1 MSQPKVGEWNPQDPD
16 SLSVTFFPGEL
27 ARLLLSRLTN
37 KRPSHEVARAGVY
50 VSTEQTLP
58 NLSPN
63 LTPNLAREAGTAE
76 HNARARAYALQHT
89 VKTDN
94 LIPATVSYQSQGRL
108 LLVGPEDRIRRAASL
123 LPAGVKP
130 TLLVTEAVHDA
141 EAADLEA
148 IFDATA
154 SLAAL
159 TLREPGLT
167 GYLGQFQL
175 TGLNGQGERV
185 NLAGLCFPQQ
195 GFPQQAAAVSEQ
207 PREPRFDLV
216 ADLGRAP
223 LFALERPPVGYLHLA
238 DDQGLAERLAELC
251 ALTGI
256 FDKPRYFRLDPEA
269 CAFTAR
275 GVPGCSRCLDVCP
288 TDALKPINGRIQ
300 IDPHLCQGFGSCA
313 SACPTGAIAYHQPDA
328 NTSGDYLLRLLKHY
342 REAGGEVPRLLL
354 AGENEREWV
363 EAELAALPAN
373 WLPVWVEESASLGIE
388 SWFAALAYGASAVRI
403 ALVDDAPAS
412 VRALVER
419 ELASAAVLLAGAGL
433 AANRI
438 ALFNPDAEQ
447 DKPISVEPAVAL
459 LDKPLKGDKRENLF
473 AAFDALWQANEGSR
487 EPLAVP
493 HGAPYGS
500 VELKESDCTLCMG
513 CVAVCPSRALYA
525 VGHTPGLNFIEQD
538 CIQCGMCEKA
548 CPEQAIVLTPRLQP
562 VPEAR
567 RAVQSLKAEEAACCI
582 RCGKPFAPASMI
594 RRIQQKLAGHS
605 HFQNEAAQ
613 RLLMCED
620 CRVKDVFA
628 ALAADPVSQLKV

>member
-37 KRPSHEVARAGVY
+37 KRPSHEVVRAGVY

-63 LTPNLAREAGTAE
+63 LASNLAHGAGAAE
-76 HNARARAYALQHT
+76 HNVRARAYALQHA

-108 LLVGPEDRIRRAASL
+108 LLVGPEDSIRRAASL

-130 TLLVTEAVHDA
+130 ILLVSEAVHDA
-141 EAADLEA
+141 EAADLET

-159 TLREPGLT
+159 TLREPSLT

-185 NLAGLCFPQQ
+185 NLAELCFPQQ
-195 GFPQQAAAVSEQ
+195 ATVGN
-207 PREPRFDLV
+207 EPRFDLV
-216 ADLGRAP
+216 ADLGRTP

-342 REAGGEVPRLLL
+342 REAGGDAPQLLI

-363 EAELAALPAN
+363 EAELTRLPAN

-403 ALVDDAPAS
+403 ALGDDTPAS
-412 VRALVER
+412 VRALLER

-433 AANRI
+433 AADCI
-438 ALFNPDAEQ
+438 VLFNPAVEL
-447 DKPISVEPAVAL
+447 DKPISGEPALAL
-459 LDKPLKGDKRENLF
+459 LNKPLKGDKRENLF
-473 AAFDALWQANEGSR
+473 AAFDALWQANEGRR

-500 VELKESDCTLCMG
+500 VELKDADCTLCMG
-513 CVAVCPSRALYA
+513 CVAVCPSRALHA
-525 VGHTPGLNFIEQD
+525 VGHAPGLNFIEQD

-582 RCGKPFAPASMI
+582 RCAKPFAPASMI

>member
-1 MSQPKVGEWNPQDPD
+1 MSIEQPITT
-16 SLSVTFFPGEL
+16 SVATLTADGVA
-27 ARLLLSRLTN
+27 ARN
-37 KRPSHEVARAGVY
+37 E
-50 VSTEQTLP
+50 
-58 NLSPN
+58 
-63 LTPNLAREAGTAE
+63 
-76 HNARARAYALQHT
+76 RARAHALQHT

-94 LIPATVSYQSQGRL
+94 LIPATVSYLSQGRL
-108 LLVGPEDRIRRAASL
+108 LLAGPEDRIRRAASL
-123 LPAGVKP
+123 LPQGVMP
-130 TLLVTEAVHDA
+130 TLLVTESVHDA

-148 IFDATA
+148 IFEVTAT
-154 SLAAL
+154 LDAL
-159 TLREPGLT
+159 TLREPSLT

-185 NLAGLCFPQQ
+185 NLAGLCFPQH

-207 PREPRFDLV
+207 PRFDLV

-238 DDQGLAERLAELC
+238 DDVGLVERLAELC

-288 TDALKPINGRIQ
+288 TDALKPVNGRIQ

-342 REAGGEVPRLLL
+342 REAGGDAPQLLI
-354 AGENEREWV
+354 AGENERKRV
-363 EAELAALPAN
+363 EAELTCLPAN

-403 ALVDDAPAS
+403 ALGDDVPAS

-433 AANRI
+433 TADRI

-447 DKPISVEPAVAL
+447 DKPISGEPAAAL

-473 AAFDALWQANEGSR
+473 AAFDALWQANEGRR

-500 VELKESDCTLCMG
+500 VELKEADCTLCMG
-513 CVAVCPSRALYA
+513 CVAVCPSRALHA
-525 VGHTPGLNFIEQD
+525 VGHAPGLNFIEQD

-582 RCGKPFAPASMI
+582 RCAKPFAPASLI

>member
-1 MSQPKVGEWNPQDPD
+1 MSIEQPITI
-16 SLSVTFFPGEL
+16 SVATLTADGVT
-27 ARLLLSRLTN
+27 ARN
-37 KRPSHEVARAGVY
+37 E
-50 VSTEQTLP
+50 
-58 NLSPN
+58 
-63 LTPNLAREAGTAE
+63 
-76 HNARARAYALQHT
+76 RARAHALQHT

-123 LPAGVKP
+123 LPQGVMP
-130 TLLVTEAVHDA
+130 TPLVTESVYDA

-148 IFDATA
+148 IFEATA
-154 SLAAL
+154 TLDAL
-159 TLREPGLT
+159 TLREPSLT
-167 GYLGQFQL
+167 GYLGQFLL
-175 TGLNGQGERV
+175 TGLNGQGERIS
-185 NLAGLCFPQQ
+185 LAALCFT
-195 GFPQQAAAVSEQ
+195 QQAAANG
-207 PREPRFDLV
+207 EPRFDLV
-216 ADLGRAP
+216 ADLGRVP

-256 FDKPRYFRLDPEA
+256 FDKPRYFRLDPES

-288 TDALKPINGRIQ
+288 TDALKPVNGRIL

-313 SACPTGAIAYHQPDA
+313 SACPTGAIAYHQPDG

-342 REAGGEVPRLLL
+342 REAGGEAPQLLI

-363 EAELAALPAN
+363 EAELTRLPAN

-403 ALVDDAPAS
+403 ALGDDAPES

-433 AANRI
+433 ATDRI
-438 ALFNPDAEQ
+438 ALFNPDIEL
-447 DKPISVEPAVAL
+447 DKPISGQPALAL

-473 AAFDALWQANEGSR
+473 AAFDALWQANEGSC

-500 VELKESDCTLCMG
+500 VELKETDCTLCMG
-513 CVAVCPSRALYA
+513 CVAVCPSRALHA

-548 CPEQAIVLTPRLQP
+548 CPEQAIVLMPRLQP

-567 RAVQSLKAEEAACCI
+567 CAVQSLKAEEAACCI
-582 RCGKPFAPASMI
+582 RCGKPFAPASLI

>member
-1 MSQPKVGEWNPQDPD
+1 M
-16 SLSVTFFPGEL
+16 
-27 ARLLLSRLTN
+27 
-37 KRPSHEVARAGVY
+37 
-50 VSTEQTLP
+50 STEQTLP
-58 NLSPN
+58 NLTPN
-63 LTPNLAREAGTAE
+63 LTPNLAPNLAREAGAAE

-159 TLREPGLT
+159 TLREPSLT

-185 NLAGLCFPQQ
+185 NLAALCFPQQ
-195 GFPQQAAAVSEQ
+195 ATVGS
-207 PREPRFDLV
+207 EPRFDLV
-216 ADLGRAP
+216 ADLGRVP

-238 DDQGLAERLAELC
+238 DDTDLAERLAEIC

-313 SACPTGAIAYHQPDA
+313 SACPTGAIVYHQPDA
-328 NTSGDYLLRLLKHY
+328 NTSGDYLFRLLKHY
-342 REAGGEVPRLLL
+342 REAGGEAPQLLI
-354 AGENEREWV
+354 AGENERERV
-363 EAELAALPAN
+363 EAELTRLPSN

-403 ALVDDAPAS
+403 ALGDDAPAS

-433 AANRI
+433 AADRI

-447 DKPISVEPAVAL
+447 DKQTSCEPAVAL
-459 LDKPLKGDKRENLF
+459 LEKPLKGEKRENLF

-513 CVAVCPSRALYA
+513 CVAVCPSRALHA
-525 VGHTPGLNFIEQD
+525 VGHAPGLNFIEQD

-562 VPEAR
+562 LPEVR

-582 RCGKPFAPASMI
+582 RCSKPFAPASMI

>member
-1 MSQPKVGEWNPQDPD
+1 M
-16 SLSVTFFPGEL
+16 
-27 ARLLLSRLTN
+27 
-37 KRPSHEVARAGVY
+37 
-50 VSTEQTLP
+50 STEQTLP
-58 NLSPN
+58 NL
-63 LTPNLAREAGTAE
+63 AREAAE

-130 TLLVTEAVHDA
+130 TLLVSEAVHDA

-159 TLREPGLT
+159 TLREPSLT
-167 GYLGQFQL
+167 GYLGQFKL
-175 TGLNGQGERV
+175 IGINGQGERV
-185 NLAGLCFPQQ
+185 NLAALCFPQQ
-195 GFPQQAAAVSEQ
+195 GFPHQAAAVSEQ
-207 PREPRFDLV
+207 SREPRFDLV

-313 SACPTGAIAYHQPDA
+313 SACPIGAIAYHQPDA

-342 REAGGEVPRLLL
+342 REAGGDAPQLLI

-363 EAELAALPAN
+363 EADLIRLPAN

-388 SWFAALAYGASAVRI
+388 SWFAALAYGASTVRI
-403 ALVDDAPAS
+403 ALGDDAPAS

-433 AANRI
+433 AADRI
-438 ALFNPDAEQ
+438 ALFGADAGEPVSGQ
-447 DKPISVEPAVAL
+447 PAVAL
-459 LDKPLKGDKRENLF
+459 LEKPLKGDKRENLF
-473 AAFDALWQANEGSR
+473 AAFDALWQANEGCR

-513 CVAVCPSRALYA
+513 CVAVCPSRALHA

-548 CPEQAIVLTPRLQP
+548 CPEQAIVLVPRLQP

-582 RCGKPFAPASMI
+582 RCSKPFAPASMI

>member
-1 MSQPKVGEWNPQDPD
+1 M
-16 SLSVTFFPGEL
+16 
-27 ARLLLSRLTN
+27 
-37 KRPSHEVARAGVY
+37 
-50 VSTEQTLP
+50 STEQTLP
-58 NLSPN
+58 NLA
-63 LTPNLAREAGTAE
+63 PNLASNLAHGAGAAE
-76 HNARARAYALQHT
+76 HNVRARAYALQHT

-141 EAADLEA
+141 EAADLET

-175 TGLNGQGERV
+175 TGLNGQGERIS
-185 NLAGLCFPQQ
+185 LAALCFPQQ
-195 GFPQQAAAVSEQ
+195 VHVGSEQ
-207 PREPRFDLV
+207 RFDLV

-223 LFALERPPVGYLHLA
+223 LFALERPPVGYLHLVGDA
-238 DDQGLAERLAELC
+238 DLAERLAELC

-342 REAGGEVPRLLL
+342 REGGGEAPQLLI

-363 EAELAALPAN
+363 EAELTRLPAN

-388 SWFAALAYGASAVRI
+388 SWFSALTYGASAVRI
-403 ALVDDAPAS
+403 ALGDNAPAS

-433 AANRI
+433 AADRI
-438 ALFNPDAEQ
+438 TLFNHDAGGPVSGQ
-447 DKPISVEPAVAL
+447 PADAL
-459 LDKPLKGDKRENLF
+459 LEKPLKGDKRENLF

-500 VELKESDCTLCMG
+500 VELKDADCTLCMG
-513 CVAVCPSRALYA
+513 CVAVCPSRALHA
-525 VGHTPGLNFIEQD
+525 VGHAPGLNFIEQD

-582 RCGKPFAPASMI
+582 RCSKPFAPASMI

>member
-1 MSQPKVGEWNPQDPD
+1 M
-16 SLSVTFFPGEL
+16 
-27 ARLLLSRLTN
+27 
-37 KRPSHEVARAGVY
+37 
-50 VSTEQTLP
+50 STEQTLP
-58 NLSPN
+58 NLTS
-63 LTPNLAREAGTAE
+63 NLAHGAGAAE
-76 HNARARAYALQHT
+76 HNARAYALQHT

-108 LLVGPEDRIRRAASL
+108 LLVGPEDRIRRAASQ
-123 LPAGVKP
+123 LPAGVMP
-130 TLLVTEAVHDA
+130 TLLVTESVHDA
-141 EAADLEA
+141 ESADLET

-159 TLREPGLT
+159 TLREPSLT

-185 NLAGLCFPQQ
+185 NLAALCFPQPATV
-195 GFPQQAAAVSEQ
+195 GSA
-207 PREPRFDLV
+207 PRFDLV
-216 ADLGRAP
+216 ADLGRTP

-238 DDQGLAERLAELC
+238 DDDGLTERLAELC

-328 NTSGDYLLRLLKHY
+328 HTSGDYLFRLLKHY
-342 REAGGEVPRLLL
+342 REAGGEAPQLLI
-354 AGENEREWV
+354 AGESEREWV
-363 EAELAALPAN
+363 ETELTSLPTN

-403 ALVDDAPAS
+403 ALGKDAPES

-419 ELASAAVLLAGAGL
+419 ELASAVVLLAGAGL
-433 AANRI
+433 TADRI
-438 ALFNPDAEQ
+438 ALFNGDAEQ
-447 DKPISVEPAVAL
+447 DKPISCEPAVAL
-459 LDKPLKGDKRENLF
+459 LEKPLKGDKRENLF
-473 AAFDALWQANEGSR
+473 VSFDALWQANEGSR
-487 EPLAVP
+487 EPLVVP

-500 VELKESDCTLCMG
+500 VVLKESDCTLCMG
-513 CVAVCPSRALYA
+513 CVAVCPTRALHA

-548 CPEQAIVLTPRLQP
+548 CPEQAIVLAPRLQP

-605 HFQNEAAQ
+605 HFQNEAAA
-613 RLLMCED
+613 RLLMCEE
-620 CRVKDVFA
+620 CRVKDVFT
-628 ALAADPVSQLKV
+628 ALAADPAAQLKI

>member
-37 KRPSHEVARAGVY
+37 KRPSHEVARTGAY

-58 NLSPN
+58 NL
-63 LTPNLAREAGTAE
+63 AREAAE

-108 LLVGPEDRIRRAASL
+108 LLVGPEDRIRRAASQ
-123 LPAGVKP
+123 LPVEVRP

-141 EAADLEA
+141 AAADLET

-159 TLREPGLT
+159 TLREPSLT

-175 TGLNGQGERV
+175 IGLNGQGERV
-185 NLAGLCFPQQ
+185 NLAALCFPQQ
-195 GFPQQAAAVSEQ
+195 GFPHQAAAVSEQ
-207 PREPRFDLV
+207 SREPRFDLV

-342 REAGGEVPRLLL
+342 REAGGDAPQLLI
-354 AGENEREWV
+354 AGENERKWV
-363 EAELAALPAN
+363 EAELTRLPAN

-403 ALVDDAPAS
+403 ALGDDAPES

-433 AANRI
+433 AADRI
-438 ALFNPDAEQ
+438 ALFDA
-447 DKPISVEPAVAL
+447 DAGEPVSGQPTVAL

-500 VELKESDCTLCMG
+500 VELKETDCTLCMG
-513 CVAVCPSRALYA
+513 CVAVCPSRALHA

-548 CPEQAIVLTPRLQP
+548 CPEQAIVLVPRLQP

-582 RCGKPFAPASMI
+582 RCSKPFAPASLI

>member
-1 MSQPKVGEWNPQDPD
+1 MSIEQPITT
-16 SLSVTFFPGEL
+16 SVATLTADGVA
-27 ARLLLSRLTN
+27 ARN
-37 KRPSHEVARAGVY
+37 E
-50 VSTEQTLP
+50 
-58 NLSPN
+58 
-63 LTPNLAREAGTAE
+63 
-76 HNARARAYALQHT
+76 RARAYALQHT

-94 LIPATVSYQSQGRL
+94 LIPTTVSYQSQGRL

-123 LPAGVKP
+123 LPQGVMP
-130 TLLVTEAVHDA
+130 TLLVTESVHDA

-148 IFDATA
+148 IFEATA
-154 SLAAL
+154 TLDAL
-159 TLREPGLT
+159 TLREPSLT

-175 TGLNGQGERV
+175 TGLNGQGERIS
-185 NLAGLCFPQQ
+185 LAELCFPVQVA
-195 GFPQQAAAVSEQ
+195 GSHAS
-207 PREPRFDLV
+207 FDLV
-216 ADLGRAP
+216 ADLGRVP
-223 LFALERPPVGYLHLA
+223 LFALERPPVGYLHLFDDA
-238 DDQGLAERLAELC
+238 DLAERLAEHC

-288 TDALKPINGRIQ
+288 TDALKPVNGRIQ

-342 REAGGEVPRLLL
+342 REAGGDAPRLLI
-354 AGENEREWV
+354 AGESEREWV

-388 SWFAALAYGASAVRI
+388 SWFAALAYGASAVHI
-403 ALVDDAPAS
+403 ALGDDAPAS

-419 ELASAAVLLAGAGL
+419 ELASATVLLAGAGL
-433 AANRI
+433 AADRI
-438 ALFNPDAEQ
+438 ALFNPDAG
-447 DKPISVEPAVAL
+447 EPVSGQPAAAL

-473 AAFDALWQANEGSR
+473 AAFDALWQANNGGR
-487 EPLAVP
+487 EPLVVP

-500 VELKESDCTLCMG
+500 VELKDADCTLCMG
-513 CVAVCPSRALYA
+513 CVAVCPSRALHA
-525 VGHTPGLNFIEQD
+525 VGHAPGLNFIEQD

-582 RCGKPFAPASMI
+582 RCSKPFAPSSLI

>member
-1 MSQPKVGEWNPQDPD
+1 M
-16 SLSVTFFPGEL
+16 
-27 ARLLLSRLTN
+27 
-37 KRPSHEVARAGVY
+37 
-50 VSTEQTLP
+50 STEQTLP
-58 NLSPN
+58 NLAS
-63 LTPNLAREAGTAE
+63 NLAHGAGAAA
-76 HNARARAYALQHT
+76 HNTRARAYALQHT

-141 EAADLEA
+141 EAADLET

-159 TLREPGLT
+159 TLREPSLT

-185 NLAGLCFPQQ
+185 NLAALCFPQQ
-195 GFPQQAAAVSEQ
+195 GFPHQAAAVSEQ
-207 PREPRFDLV
+207 PREPHFDLV

-238 DDQGLAERLAELC
+238 DDQGLAERLVEIC

-342 REAGGEVPRLLL
+342 REAGGEVPRLLI

-363 EAELAALPAN
+363 EAELTRLPAN

-388 SWFAALAYGASAVRI
+388 SWFAALAYGTSAVRI
-403 ALVDDAPAS
+403 ALSDDAPAS

-433 AANRI
+433 AADRI

-447 DKPISVEPAVAL
+447 DKPISGEPAVAL
-459 LDKPLKGDKRENLF
+459 LEKPLKGDKRENLF
-473 AAFDALWQANEGSR
+473 AAFDALWQANEGRR

-500 VELKESDCTLCMG
+500 VELKEADCTLCMG
-513 CVAVCPSRALYA
+513 CVAVCPSRALHA
-525 VGHTPGLNFIEQD
+525 VGHAPGLNFIEQD

-548 CPEQAIVLTPRLQP
+548 CPEQAIVLMPRLQP

-582 RCGKPFAPASMI
+582 RCAKPFAPASMI

>member
-1 MSQPKVGEWNPQDPD
+1 VSIEQPITT
-16 SLSVTFFPGEL
+16 SVATLTADGVA
-27 ARLLLSRLTN
+27 ARN
-37 KRPSHEVARAGVY
+37 E
-50 VSTEQTLP
+50 
-58 NLSPN
+58 
-63 LTPNLAREAGTAE
+63 
-76 HNARARAYALQHT
+76 RARAHALQHT

-108 LLVGPEDRIRRAASL
+108 LLVGPEDRIRRASSL
-123 LPAGVKP
+123 LPQGVMP
-130 TLLVTEAVHDA
+130 TLLVTESVYDA

-148 IFDATA
+148 IFEATA
-154 SLAAL
+154 ALDAL
-159 TLREPGLT
+159 TLREPSLI
-167 GYLGQFQL
+167 GYLGQFQF
-175 TGLNGQGERV
+175 TGLNGQGERIS
-185 NLAGLCFPQQ
+185 LAALCFPQQ
-195 GFPQQAAAVSEQ
+195 ATVGS
-207 PREPRFDLV
+207 EPRFDLV
-216 ADLGRAP
+216 ADLGRVP
-223 LFALERPPVGYLHLA
+223 LFALERPPVGYLSFS
-238 DDQGLAERLAELC
+238 DDTDLAERLAELC

-328 NTSGDYLLRLLKHY
+328 NTSGDYLFRLLKHY
-342 REAGGEVPRLLL
+342 REAGGDAPQLLI
-354 AGENEREWV
+354 AGESEREWV

-388 SWFAALAYGASAVRI
+388 SWLAALAYGASAVRI
-403 ALVDDAPAS
+403 TLGDDAPTS

-433 AANRI
+433 AADRI
-438 ALFNPDAEQ
+438 ALFNPDVEL
-447 DKPISVEPAVAL
+447 DKPISGQPALAL
-459 LDKPLKGDKRENLF
+459 LEKPLKGDKRENLF
-473 AAFDALWQANEGSR
+473 AAFDALWQANEGSS

-500 VELKESDCTLCMG
+500 VELKEADCTLCMG
-513 CVAVCPSRALYA
+513 CVAVCPSRALHA
-525 VGHTPGLNFIEQD
+525 VGHAPGLNFIEQD

-548 CPEQAIVLTPRLQP
+548 CPEQAIVLMPRLQP

-582 RCGKPFAPASMI
+582 RCAKPFAPASMI
-594 RRIQQKLAGHS
+594 RRIQQKLADHS

-613 RLLMCED
+613 RLLMCEE

>member
-1 MSQPKVGEWNPQDPD
+1 M
-16 SLSVTFFPGEL
+16 
-27 ARLLLSRLTN
+27 
-37 KRPSHEVARAGVY
+37 
-50 VSTEQTLP
+50 STEQTLP
-58 NLSPN
+58 NLD
-63 LTPNLAREAGTAE
+63 PNLASNLAHGAGAAA
-76 HNARARAYALQHT
+76 HNTRARAYALQHT

-130 TLLVTEAVHDA
+130 TLLVSEAVHDV
-141 EAADLEA
+141 EAADLET

-159 TLREPGLT
+159 TLREPSLT

-185 NLAGLCFPQQ
+185 SLAALCFT
-195 GFPQQAAAVSEQ
+195 QQAAENG
-207 PREPRFDLV
+207 EPRFDLV
-216 ADLGRAP
+216 ADLGCVP
-223 LFALERPPVGYLHLA
+223 LFALERPPVGYLHLD

-328 NTSGDYLLRLLKHY
+328 NTSGDYLFRLLKHY
-342 REAGGEVPRLLL
+342 REAGGEAPQLLI

-363 EAELAALPAN
+363 EAELTRLPAN

-403 ALVDDAPAS
+403 ALGDDAPAS

-433 AANRI
+433 ATDRI
-438 ALFNPDAEQ
+438 ALFDA
-447 DKPISVEPAVAL
+447 DAGEPVSGQPTVAL
-459 LDKPLKGDKRENLF
+459 LEKPLKGEKRENLF
-473 AAFDALWQANEGSR
+473 AAFDALWRANEGSR

-500 VELKESDCTLCMG
+500 VELKEADCTLCMG
-513 CVAVCPSRALYA
+513 CVAVCPSRALHA

-582 RCGKPFAPASMI
+582 RCSKPFAPASMI

>member
-1 MSQPKVGEWNPQDPD
+1 MITEHPITK
-16 SLSVTFFPGEL
+16 SVTK
-27 ARLLLSRLTN
+27 LTD
-37 KRPSHEVARAGVY
+37 
-50 VSTEQTLP
+50 
-58 NLSPN
+58 
-63 LTPNLAREAGTAE
+63 EAAE

-108 LLVGPEDRIRRAASL
+108 LLVGPEDRVRRAASQ

-141 EAADLEA
+141 EAADIET

-159 TLREPGLT
+159 TLREPSLT

-175 TGLNGQGERV
+175 IGLNGQGERV
-185 NLAGLCFPQQ
+185 NLAALCFT
-195 GFPQQAAAVSEQ
+195 QQAAENG
-207 PREPRFDLV
+207 EPRFDLV

-328 NTSGDYLLRLLKHY
+328 NTSSDYLLRLLKHY
-342 REAGGEVPRLLL
+342 REAGGEAPQLLI

-363 EAELAALPAN
+363 EAELTRLSAN

-403 ALVDDAPAS
+403 ALGDDAPAS

-419 ELASAAVLLAGAGL
+419 ELASTAVLLAGAGL
-433 AANRI
+433 ATDSI
-438 ALFNPDAEQ
+438 ALFDA
-447 DKPISVEPAVAL
+447 DAGEPVSGQPALAL
-459 LDKPLKGDKRENLF
+459 LEKPLKGDKRENLF
-473 AAFDALWQANEGSR
+473 AAFDALWQANEGR
-487 EPLAVP
+487 CEPLAVP

-513 CVAVCPSRALYA
+513 CVAVCPSRALHA

-548 CPEQAIVLTPRLQP
+548 CPEQAIVLVPRLQP

-582 RCGKPFAPASMI
+582 RCSKPFAPASMI

>member
-58 NLSPN
+58 NL
-63 LTPNLAREAGTAE
+63 AHGAGAAA
-76 HNARARAYALQHT
+76 HNTRARAYALQHT

-108 LLVGPEDRIRRAASL
+108 LLVGPEDRIRRAASQ
-123 LPAGVKP
+123 LPVEVKP

-141 EAADLEA
+141 EAADLET

-159 TLREPGLT
+159 TLREPSLT
-167 GYLGQFQL
+167 GYLGRFQL
-175 TGLNGQGERV
+175 IGLNGQGERV
-185 NLAGLCFPQQ
+185 NLAALCFT
-195 GFPQQAAAVSEQ
+195 QQAAENG
-207 PREPRFDLV
+207 EPRFDLV

-238 DDQGLAERLAELC
+238 DDDGLAEQLAELC

-342 REAGGEVPRLLL
+342 REAGGEAPQLLI

-363 EAELAALPAN
+363 EAELTRLPAN

-388 SWFAALAYGASAVRI
+388 SWFAALSYGASAVRI
-403 ALVDDAPAS
+403 ALGDDAPAS

-438 ALFNPDAEQ
+438 ALFNGDAEMDESLYAQ
-447 DKPISVEPAVAL
+447 SAVAL
-459 LDKPLKGDKRENLF
+459 LEKPLKGDKRENLF

-513 CVAVCPSRALYA
+513 CVAVCPSRALHA

-548 CPEQAIVLTPRLQP
+548 CPEQAIVLMPRLQP

-613 RLLMCED
+613 RLLMCEE

>member
-1 MSQPKVGEWNPQDPD
+1 M
-16 SLSVTFFPGEL
+16 
-27 ARLLLSRLTN
+27 
-37 KRPSHEVARAGVY
+37 
-50 VSTEQTLP
+50 STEQTLP
-58 NLSPN
+58 NLTPN
-63 LTPNLAREAGTAE
+63 LAPNLAREAGAAE

-130 TLLVTEAVHDA
+130 TLLVSEAVHDA
-141 EAADLEA
+141 EAADLET

-159 TLREPGLT
+159 TLREPNLT

-185 NLAGLCFPQQ
+185 NLAALCFT
-195 GFPQQAAAVSEQ
+195 QQAAENG
-207 PREPRFDLV
+207 EPRFDLV

-238 DDQGLAERLAELC
+238 DDTDLAKRLAELC

-313 SACPTGAIAYHQPDA
+313 SACPIGAIAYHQPDA
-328 NTSGDYLLRLLKHY
+328 NTSGDYLFRLLKHY
-342 REAGGEVPRLLL
+342 REAGGEAPRLLI

-363 EAELAALPAN
+363 EAELARLPAN
-373 WLPVWVEESASLGIE
+373 WLPVRVEESASLGIE
-388 SWFAALAYGASAVRI
+388 SWFAALAYGASSVRI
-403 ALVDDAPAS
+403 VLGDDAPAS

-419 ELASAAVLLAGAGL
+419 ELASATVLLAGAGL
-433 AANRI
+433 AADRI
-438 ALFNPDAEQ
+438 TLFNVDAE
-447 DKPISVEPAVAL
+447 DKPLSGLPAVAL
-459 LDKPLKGDKRENLF
+459 LEKPLKGDKRENLF
-473 AAFDALWQANEGSR
+473 AAFDALWQANEGNR

-513 CVAVCPSRALYA
+513 CVAVCPSRALHA

-548 CPEQAIVLTPRLQP
+548 CPEQAIVLVPRLQP

-582 RCGKPFAPASMI
+582 RCSKPFAPASMI

-628 ALAADPVSQLKV
+628 ALATDPVSQLKV

>member
-1 MSQPKVGEWNPQDPD
+1 MSIEQPITT
-16 SLSVTFFPGEL
+16 SVATLTADGVA
-27 ARLLLSRLTN
+27 ARN
-37 KRPSHEVARAGVY
+37 E
-50 VSTEQTLP
+50 
-58 NLSPN
+58 
-63 LTPNLAREAGTAE
+63 
-76 HNARARAYALQHT
+76 RARAHALQHT

-108 LLVGPEDRIRRAASL
+108 LLVGPEDSIRRAASL
-123 LPAGVKP
+123 LPQGVMP
-130 TLLVTEAVHDA
+130 TLLVTESVHDA
-141 EAADLEA
+141 EAADLET

-159 TLREPGLT
+159 TLREPSLT

-175 TGLNGQGERV
+175 TGLNGRGERIS
-185 NLAGLCFPQQ
+185 LAALCFS
-195 GFPQQAAAVSEQ
+195 QQATVGS
-207 PREPRFDLV
+207 EPRFDLV

-238 DDQGLAERLAELC
+238 DDADLAERLAELC

-288 TDALKPINGRIQ
+288 TDALKPVNGRIQ

-328 NTSGDYLLRLLKHY
+328 NTSGDYLFRLLKHY
-342 REAGGEVPRLLL
+342 REAGGDAPQLLI
-354 AGENEREWV
+354 AGENERECV
-363 EAELAALPAN
+363 ETELTALPAN

-403 ALVDDAPAS
+403 ALGNDAPAS

-433 AANRI
+433 AADRI
-438 ALFNPDAEQ
+438 ALFNPDAG
-447 DKPISVEPAVAL
+447 EPVSGQTALAL

-473 AAFDALWQANEGSR
+473 AAFDALWQAKEGRR

-500 VELKESDCTLCMG
+500 VELKEADCTLCMG
-513 CVAVCPSRALYA
+513 CVAVCPSRALHA

-582 RCGKPFAPASMI
+582 RCAKPFAPASLI

-605 HFQNEAAQ
+605 HFQNESAQ

>member
-1 MSQPKVGEWNPQDPD
+1 MSIEQPITT
-16 SLSVTFFPGEL
+16 SVTTLTADGVA
-27 ARLLLSRLTN
+27 ARN
-37 KRPSHEVARAGVY
+37 E
-50 VSTEQTLP
+50 
-58 NLSPN
+58 
-63 LTPNLAREAGTAE
+63 
-76 HNARARAYALQHT
+76 RARAHALQHT

-123 LPAGVKP
+123 LPAGVTP

-141 EAADLEA
+141 EAADLEG
-148 IFDATA
+148 IFEATA
-154 SLAAL
+154 TLDAL
-159 TLREPGLT
+159 TLREPSLT

-175 TGLNGQGERV
+175 TGLNGQGERIS
-185 NLAGLCFPQQ
+185 LAALCFPQQ
-195 GFPQQAAAVSEQ
+195 TVGS
-207 PREPRFDLV
+207 EPRFDLV
-216 ADLGRAP
+216 ADLGRVP
-223 LFALERPPVGYLHLA
+223 LFALERPPVGYLSLFDDA
-238 DDQGLAERLAELC
+238 DLAERLAELC

-313 SACPTGAIAYHQPDA
+313 SACPTGAIGYHQPDA
-328 NTSGDYLLRLLKHY
+328 STSGDYLLRLLKHY
-342 REAGGEVPRLLL
+342 REAGGDAPQLLIS
-354 AGENEREWV
+354 GENDREWV
-363 EAELAALPAN
+363 ETELTRLPAN

-388 SWFAALAYGASAVRI
+388 SWFAALAYGASAVHI
-403 ALVDDAPAS
+403 ALGDDAPAS

-433 AANRI
+433 TADRI

-447 DKPISVEPAVAL
+447 DKPISGEPAAAL

-473 AAFDALWQANEGSR
+473 ASFDALWQANEGR
-487 EPLAVP
+487 CEPLAVP

-500 VELKESDCTLCMG
+500 VELKEADCTLCMG
-513 CVAVCPSRALYA
+513 CVAVCPSRALHA

-582 RCGKPFAPASMI
+582 RCAKPFAPASLI

>member
-1 MSQPKVGEWNPQDPD
+1 MTADGVA
-16 SLSVTFFPGEL
+16 
-27 ARLLLSRLTN
+27 ARN
-37 KRPSHEVARAGVY
+37 E
-50 VSTEQTLP
+50 
-58 NLSPN
+58 
-63 LTPNLAREAGTAE
+63 
-76 HNARARAYALQHT
+76 RARVHALQHT

-123 LPAGVKP
+123 LPQGVMP
-130 TLLVTEAVHDA
+130 TLLVTESVYDA

-148 IFDATA
+148 IFEATA
-154 SLAAL
+154 ALDAL
-159 TLREPGLT
+159 TLREPRLT

-175 TGLNGQGERV
+175 TGLNGQGERIS
-185 NLAGLCFPQQ
+185 LAALCFPQQ
-195 GFPQQAAAVSEQ
+195 ATVGS
-207 PREPRFDLV
+207 EPRFDLV
-216 ADLGRAP
+216 ADLGRVP
-223 LFALERPPVGYLHLA
+223 LFALERPPVGYLHLF
-238 DDQGLAERLAELC
+238 DDQGLAARLAEIC

-288 TDALKPINGRIQ
+288 TDALKPVNGRIQ

-328 NTSGDYLLRLLKHY
+328 NTSGDYLFRLLKHY
-342 REAGGEVPRLLL
+342 REAGGDAPQLLI
-354 AGENEREWV
+354 AGESEREWV
-363 EAELAALPAN
+363 GAELAALPAN

-388 SWFAALAYGASAVRI
+388 SWFTALAYGASAVRI
-403 ALVDDAPAS
+403 ALGDYAPES

-433 AANRI
+433 AADRI
-438 ALFNPDAEQ
+438 ALFNPDVEL
-447 DKPISVEPAVAL
+447 DKPISGEPAVAL
-459 LDKPLKGDKRENLF
+459 LEKPLKGDKRENLF

-487 EPLAVP
+487 EPLVVP

-500 VELKESDCTLCMG
+500 VELKDADCTLCMG
-513 CVAVCPSRALYA
+513 CVAVCPSRALHA
-525 VGHTPGLNFIEQD
+525 VGHAPGLNFIEQD

-548 CPEQAIVLTPRLQP
+548 CPEQAIVLVPRLQP

-582 RCGKPFAPASMI
+582 RCGKPFAPASLI

>member
-1 MSQPKVGEWNPQDPD
+1 MSIEQPITT
-16 SLSVTFFPGEL
+16 SVATLTADGVA
-27 ARLLLSRLTN
+27 ARN
-37 KRPSHEVARAGVY
+37 E
-50 VSTEQTLP
+50 
-58 NLSPN
+58 
-63 LTPNLAREAGTAE
+63 
-76 HNARARAYALQHT
+76 RARAHALQHT

-108 LLVGPEDRIRRAASL
+108 LLVGAEDRIRRAASL
-123 LPAGVKP
+123 LPQGVMP
-130 TLLVTEAVHDA
+130 TLLVTESVHDA
-141 EAADLEA
+141 EAADLET
-148 IFDATA
+148 IFEATA
-154 SLAAL
+154 ALDAL
-159 TLREPGLT
+159 TLREPSLS

-185 NLAGLCFPQQ
+185 NLAALC
-195 GFPQQAAAVSEQ
+195 FPQQAAAVSEQ
-207 PREPRFDLV
+207 LREPRFDLV
-216 ADLGRAP
+216 VDLGRVP
-223 LFALERPPVGYLHLA
+223 LFALERPPVGYLHLV
-238 DDQGLAERLAELC
+238 DDVGLAERLAELC

-288 TDALKPINGRIQ
+288 TDALKPVNGRIQ

-342 REAGGEVPRLLL
+342 REAGGDAPRLLI

-363 EAELAALPAN
+363 ETELTALPAN

-388 SWFAALAYGASAVRI
+388 SWFTALAYGASAVHI
-403 ALVDDAPAS
+403 ALGDDAPES

-433 AANRI
+433 AADRI

-447 DKPISVEPAVAL
+447 DKPISGEPAVAL

-500 VELKESDCTLCMG
+500 VELKEADCTLCMG
-513 CVAVCPSRALYA
+513 CVAVCPSRALHA
-525 VGHTPGLNFIEQD
+525 VGHTPGLNFIEQE

-582 RCGKPFAPASMI
+582 RCAKPFAPASLI

>member
-1 MSQPKVGEWNPQDPD
+1 M
-16 SLSVTFFPGEL
+16 
-27 ARLLLSRLTN
+27 
-37 KRPSHEVARAGVY
+37 
-50 VSTEQTLP
+50 STEQTLP
-58 NLSPN
+58 NL
-63 LTPNLAREAGTAE
+63 AREAAE

-108 LLVGPEDRIRRAASL
+108 LLVGPEDRIRRAANL

-130 TLLVTEAVHDA
+130 TLLVIEAVHDA
-141 EAADLEA
+141 EAADLET

-159 TLREPGLT
+159 TLREPSLT

-185 NLAGLCFPQQ
+185 NLAALCFT
-195 GFPQQAAAVSEQ
+195 QQAAENG
-207 PREPRFDLV
+207 EPRFDLV

-223 LFALERPPVGYLHLA
+223 LFALERPPVGYLHLS
-238 DDQGLAERLAELC
+238 DDQGLAERLAEIC

-328 NTSGDYLLRLLKHY
+328 NTSGDYLFRLLKHY
-342 REAGGEVPRLLL
+342 RDAGGEAPQLLI

-363 EAELAALPAN
+363 EAELTRLPAN

-403 ALVDDAPAS
+403 SLGDDAPAS

-419 ELASAAVLLAGAGL
+419 ELVSAAVLLAGAGL
-433 AANRI
+433 AADRI
-438 ALFNPDAEQ
+438 ALFDA
-447 DKPISVEPAVAL
+447 DAGEPVSGQPTVAL
-459 LDKPLKGDKRENLF
+459 LEKPLKGDKRENLF
-473 AAFDALWQANEGSR
+473 AAFDALWQANEGRR

-500 VELKESDCTLCMG
+500 VELKEADCTLCMG
-513 CVAVCPSRALYA
+513 CVAVCPSRALHA
-525 VGHTPGLNFIEQD
+525 VGHAPGLNFIEQD

-548 CPEQAIVLTPRLQP
+548 CPEQAIVLMPRLQP

-582 RCGKPFAPASMI
+582 RCSKPFAPASMI

>member
-1 MSQPKVGEWNPQDPD
+1 MSIEQPITT
-16 SLSVTFFPGEL
+16 SVATLTADGVA
-27 ARLLLSRLTN
+27 ARN
-37 KRPSHEVARAGVY
+37 E
-50 VSTEQTLP
+50 
-58 NLSPN
+58 
-63 LTPNLAREAGTAE
+63 
-76 HNARARAYALQHT
+76 RARAHALQHT

-108 LLVGPEDRIRRAASL
+108 LLVGPEDSIRRAASL
-123 LPAGVKP
+123 LPAGMTP
-130 TLLVTEAVHDA
+130 TLLVTESVHNA

-148 IFDATA
+148 IFEATA
-154 SLAAL
+154 ALDAL
-159 TLREPGLT
+159 TLREPSLT

-185 NLAGLCFPQQ
+185 NLAALCFPQQ
-195 GFPQQAAAVSEQ
+195 ATAVGERL
-207 PREPRFDLV
+207 REPRFDLV
-216 ADLGRAP
+216 ADLGATP
-223 LFALERPPVGYLHLA
+223 LFVLERPPVGYLHLA
-238 DDQGLAERLAELC
+238 DDADLAERLAELC

-288 TDALKPINGRIQ
+288 TDALKPVNGRIQ

-328 NTSGDYLLRLLKHY
+328 NTSGDYLFRLLKHY
-342 REAGGEVPRLLL
+342 REAGGDAPQLLI

-363 EAELAALPAN
+363 EVELTRLPAN

-388 SWFAALAYGASAVRI
+388 SWFTALAYGASAVHI
-403 ALVDDAPAS
+403 ALGDDAPES

-433 AANRI
+433 TADRI
-438 ALFNPDAEQ
+438 VLFNPDAEQ
-447 DKPISVEPAVAL
+447 DKPISGEPAVAL

-500 VELKESDCTLCMG
+500 VELKEADCTLCMG
-513 CVAVCPSRALYA
+513 CVAVCPSRALHA
-525 VGHTPGLNFIEQD
+525 VGHAPGLNFIEQD

-582 RCGKPFAPASMI
+582 RCSKPFAPASLI

>member
-37 KRPSHEVARAGVY
+37 KRPSHEVARAGAY

-63 LTPNLAREAGTAE
+63 LASNLAHGAGAAE

-130 TLLVTEAVHDA
+130 TLLVSEAVHDA
-141 EAADLEA
+141 EAADLET

-175 TGLNGQGERV
+175 TGLNGQGERIS
-185 NLAGLCFPQQ
+185 LAALCFPQQ
-195 GFPQQAAAVSEQ
+195 ATVGS
-207 PREPRFDLV
+207 EPRFDLV
-216 ADLGRAP
+216 ADLGRVP
-223 LFALERPPVGYLHLA
+223 LFALERPPVGYLHLYDDA
-238 DDQGLAERLAELC
+238 DLAERLAELC

-328 NTSGDYLLRLLKHY
+328 NTSGDYLFRLLKHY
-342 REAGGEVPRLLL
+342 REAGGEAPQLLI

-363 EAELAALPAN
+363 EADLTRLPAN

-403 ALVDDAPAS
+403 ALGDDAPAS

-419 ELASAAVLLAGAGL
+419 EQASAAVLLAGAGL
-433 AANRI
+433 SADRI

-447 DKPISVEPAVAL
+447 DKPISGEPALAL
-459 LDKPLKGDKRENLF
+459 LEKPLKGDKRENLF
-473 AAFDALWQANEGSR
+473 AAFDALWQANEGRR

-500 VELKESDCTLCMG
+500 VELKDADCTLCMG
-513 CVAVCPSRALYA
+513 CVAVCPSRALHA

-548 CPEQAIVLTPRLQP
+548 CPEQAIVLVPRLQP

-582 RCGKPFAPASMI
+582 RCSKPFAPASMI

>member
-1 MSQPKVGEWNPQDPD
+1 MSI
-16 SLSVTFFPGEL
+16 EL
-27 ARLLLSRLTN
+27 PISTSPLY
-37 KRPSHEVARAGVY
+37 EGRAGR
-50 VSTEQTLP
+50 SEQHGDR
-58 NLSPN
+58 NS
-63 LTPNLAREAGTAE
+63 
-76 HNARARAYALQHT
+76 RARAYALQHT

-108 LLVGPEDRIRRAASL
+108 LLVGPEDRIRRVASL

-130 TLLVTEAVHDA
+130 TLLVTESVHDA

-154 SLAAL
+154 SFAAL
-159 TLREPGLT
+159 TLREPSLT

-185 NLAGLCFPQQ
+185 NLAALCFPQQ
-195 GFPQQAAAVSEQ
+195 ATVGS
-207 PREPRFDLV
+207 EPRFDLV
-216 ADLGRAP
+216 ADLGSIP
-223 LFALERPPVGYLHLA
+223 LFALERPPVGYLSLSDDA
-238 DDQGLAERLAELC
+238 DLAEQLAELC

-288 TDALKPINGRIQ
+288 TDALKPVNGRIQ

-313 SACPTGAIAYHQPDA
+313 SACPTGAIGYHQPDA
-328 NTSGDYLLRLLKHY
+328 NTSGDYLFRLLKHY
-342 REAGGEVPRLLL
+342 RETGGEAPQLLI
-354 AGENEREWV
+354 AGENEREWLEV
-363 EAELAALPAN
+363 ELTRLPAN

-403 ALVDDAPAS
+403 ALGDDAPES

-433 AANRI
+433 AADRI
-438 ALFNPDAEQ
+438 ALFNPDVEQ
-447 DKPISVEPAVAL
+447 DKPIFGQPALAL

-473 AAFDALWQANEGSR
+473 AAFDALWQANQGSR
-487 EPLAVP
+487 EMLAVP

-500 VELKESDCTLCMG
+500 VELKEADCTLCMG
-513 CVAVCPSRALYA
+513 CVAVCPTRALHP
-525 VGHTPGLNFIEQD
+525 VGHTPGLNFIEQN

-548 CPEQAIVLTPRLQP
+548 CPEQAIVLAPRLQP

-613 RLLMCED
+613 RLLMCEE

-628 ALAADPVSQLKV
+628 ALAADPAAQLKI

>member
-1 MSQPKVGEWNPQDPD
+1 M
-16 SLSVTFFPGEL
+16 
-27 ARLLLSRLTN
+27 
-37 KRPSHEVARAGVY
+37 
-50 VSTEQTLP
+50 STEQTLP

-63 LTPNLAREAGTAE
+63 LAHGAGTAE

-123 LPAGVKP
+123 LPAGVTP
-130 TLLVTEAVHDA
+130 TLLVTESVHDA
-141 EAADLEA
+141 EAADLET

-154 SLAAL
+154 SLDAL
-159 TLREPGLT
+159 TLREPSLA

-185 NLAGLCFPQQ
+185 NLAALCFPK
-195 GFPQQAAAVSEQ
+195 QATVGSAS
-207 PREPRFDLV
+207 RFDLV
-216 ADLGRAP
+216 ADLGRVP
-223 LFALERPPVGYLHLA
+223 LFALERPPVGYLHLS
-238 DDQGLAERLAELC
+238 DDAGLAERLAGQLAELC

-313 SACPTGAIAYHQPDA
+313 TACPTGAIAYHQPDA
-328 NTSGDYLLRLLKHY
+328 NTSGDYLYRLLKHY
-342 REAGGEVPRLLL
+342 REAGGEAPQLLI
-354 AGENEREWV
+354 AGESEREWV
-363 EAELAALPAN
+363 EAELTHLPAN
-373 WLPVWVEESASLGIE
+373 WLPVWVEECASLGIE

-403 ALVDDAPAS
+403 ALGDDAPES

-419 ELASAAVLLAGAGL
+419 ELAGAAVLLAGAGL
-433 AANRI
+433 AADRI

-447 DKPISVEPAVAL
+447 DKPISCEPAVAL

-473 AAFDALWQANEGSR
+473 VAFDALWQANEGSR

-500 VELKESDCTLCMG
+500 VELKDADCTLCMG
-513 CVAVCPSRALYA
+513 CVAVCPSRALHA
-525 VGHTPGLNFIEQD
+525 VGHAPGLNFIEQD

-594 RRIQQKLAGHS
+594 RRIQQKLACHS

-613 RLLMCED
+613 RLLMCEE

-628 ALAADPVSQLKV
+628 ALAADPAAQLKI

>member
-1 MSQPKVGEWNPQDPD
+1 M
-16 SLSVTFFPGEL
+16 
-27 ARLLLSRLTN
+27 
-37 KRPSHEVARAGVY
+37 
-50 VSTEQTLP
+50 STEQTLP

-63 LTPNLAREAGTAE
+63 LTLNLAHGAGAAE

-130 TLLVTEAVHDA
+130 TLLVSEAVYDA

-159 TLREPGLT
+159 TLREPSLT

-185 NLAGLCFPQQ
+185 NLAALCFPQQ
-195 GFPQQAAAVSEQ
+195 ANVGS
-207 PREPRFDLV
+207 EPRFDLV

-223 LFALERPPVGYLHLA
+223 LFALERPPVGYLHLV
-238 DDQGLAERLAELC
+238 DDQGLAERLADLC

-342 REAGGEVPRLLL
+342 REAGGDAPQLLI
-354 AGENEREWV
+354 AVESEREWV
-363 EAELAALPAN
+363 ETELTRLPAN
-373 WLPVWVEESASLGIE
+373 LLPVWVEESASLGVE

-403 ALVDDAPAS
+403 VLGDDVPAS

-433 AANRI
+433 ATDRI

-447 DKPISVEPAVAL
+447 DKPISCEPAVAL
-459 LDKPLKGDKRENLF
+459 LEKPLKGDKRENLF

-500 VELKESDCTLCMG
+500 VELKEADCTLCMG
-513 CVAVCPSRALYA
+513 CVAVCPSRALHA
-525 VGHTPGLNFIEQD
+525 VGHAPGLNFIEQD

-548 CPEQAIVLTPRLQP
+548 CPEQAIVLVPRLQP

-582 RCGKPFAPASMI
+582 RCAKPFAPASMI
-594 RRIQQKLAGHS
+594 RRIQQKLAAHS

>member
-1 MSQPKVGEWNPQDPD
+1 M
-16 SLSVTFFPGEL
+16 
-27 ARLLLSRLTN
+27 
-37 KRPSHEVARAGVY
+37 
-50 VSTEQTLP
+50 STEQTLL
-58 NLSPN
+58 NLA
-63 LTPNLAREAGTAE
+63 PNLAREAAE

-141 EAADLEA
+141 EAADLET

-159 TLREPGLT
+159 TLREPSLT

-175 TGLNGQGERV
+175 TGLNGQGERIE
-185 NLAGLCFPQQ
+185 LAAICFPQQ
-195 GFPQQAAAVSEQ
+195 TAAVSEQ
-207 PREPRFDLV
+207 PRFDLV
-216 ADLGRAP
+216 ADLGRTP
-223 LFALERPPVGYLHLA
+223 LFALERPPVGYLSLS
-238 DDQGLAERLAELC
+238 DDTDLAERLAELC

-342 REAGGEVPRLLL
+342 REAGGDAPQLLI
-354 AGENEREWV
+354 AGENEREWG
-363 EAELAALPAN
+363 EAELTRLPAN

-403 ALVDDAPAS
+403 ALGEDAPES

-433 AANRI
+433 AADRI
-438 ALFNPDAEQ
+438 ALFNVDAEK
-447 DKPISVEPAVAL
+447 DKPISGEPAVAL
-459 LDKPLKGDKRENLF
+459 LGKPLKGDKRDNLF

-513 CVAVCPSRALYA
+513 CVAVCPSRALHA

-548 CPEQAIVLTPRLQP
+548 CPEQAIVLMPRLQP

-628 ALAADPVSQLKV
+628 ALAADPAAQLKI

>member
-1 MSQPKVGEWNPQDPD
+1 MSIEQPITT
-16 SLSVTFFPGEL
+16 SVATLTADGVA
-27 ARLLLSRLTN
+27 ARN
-37 KRPSHEVARAGVY
+37 E
-50 VSTEQTLP
+50 
-58 NLSPN
+58 
-63 LTPNLAREAGTAE
+63 
-76 HNARARAYALQHT
+76 RARAYALQHT

-108 LLVGPEDRIRRAASL
+108 LLVGPEDSIRRAASL
-123 LPAGVKP
+123 LPQGVMP
-130 TLLVTEAVHDA
+130 TLLVTESVHDA

-148 IFDATA
+148 IFEATA
-154 SLAAL
+154 TLDAL
-159 TLREPGLT
+159 TLREPSLT

-175 TGLNGQGERV
+175 TGLNGQGERIS
-185 NLAGLCFPQQ
+185 LAALCFPQQ
-195 GFPQQAAAVSEQ
+195 ATVSS
-207 PREPRFDLV
+207 EPRFDLV
-216 ADLGRAP
+216 ADLGRVP
-223 LFALERPPVGYLHLA
+223 LFALERPPVGYLHLFDDA
-238 DDQGLAERLAELC
+238 DLAERLAELC

-288 TDALKPINGRIQ
+288 TDALKPVNGRIQ

-328 NTSGDYLLRLLKHY
+328 NTSGDYLFRLLKHY
-342 REAGGEVPRLLL
+342 REAGGDAPRLLI
-354 AGENEREWV
+354 AGESEREWV

-388 SWFAALAYGASAVRI
+388 SWFAALAYGASAVHI
-403 ALVDDAPAS
+403 ALGDDAPAS

-419 ELASAAVLLAGAGL
+419 ELASATVLLAGAGL
-433 AANRI
+433 AADRI
-438 ALFNPDAEQ
+438 ALFNPDAG
-447 DKPISVEPAVAL
+447 EPVSGQPAAAL

-473 AAFDALWQANEGSR
+473 AAFDALWQANNGGR
-487 EPLAVP
+487 EPLVVP

-500 VELKESDCTLCMG
+500 VELKDADCTLCMG
-513 CVAVCPSRALYA
+513 CVAVCPSRALHA
-525 VGHTPGLNFIEQD
+525 VGHAPGLNFIEQE

-548 CPEQAIVLTPRLQP
+548 CPEQAIVLTSRLQP

-582 RCGKPFAPASMI
+582 RCSKPFAPASLI

>member
-1 MSQPKVGEWNPQDPD
+1 MSIEQPITT
-16 SLSVTFFPGEL
+16 SVATLTADGVA
-27 ARLLLSRLTN
+27 ARN
-37 KRPSHEVARAGVY
+37 E
-50 VSTEQTLP
+50 
-58 NLSPN
+58 
-63 LTPNLAREAGTAE
+63 
-76 HNARARAYALQHT
+76 RARAHALQHT

-94 LIPATVSYQSQGRL
+94 LIPATVSYQSQGHL

-123 LPAGVKP
+123 LPAGVTP

-148 IFDATA
+148 IFEATA
-154 SLAAL
+154 TLDAL

-175 TGLNGQGERV
+175 TGLNGQGERID
-185 NLAGLCFPQQ
+185 LAALCFTP
-195 GFPQQAAAVSEQ
+195 QAAANG
-207 PREPRFDLV
+207 EPRFDLV

-223 LFALERPPVGYLHLA
+223 LFALERPPVGYLHLV
-238 DDQGLAERLAELC
+238 DDVGLAERLAELC

-313 SACPTGAIAYHQPDA
+313 SACPTGAIGYHQPDA

-342 REAGGEVPRLLL
+342 REAGGEAPQLLI
-354 AGENEREWV
+354 AGESEREWV
-363 EAELAALPAN
+363 EAELTALPAN

-403 ALVDDAPAS
+403 ALGDDVPES

-433 AANRI
+433 SADRI
-438 ALFNPDAEQ
+438 ALFNPDAG
-447 DKPISVEPAVAL
+447 EPVSGQTALAL
-459 LDKPLKGDKRENLF
+459 LEKPLKGDKREKLF

-487 EPLAVP
+487 EPLVVP

-500 VELKESDCTLCMG
+500 VELKDADCTLCMG
-513 CVAVCPSRALYA
+513 CVAVCPSRALHA
-525 VGHTPGLNFIEQD
+525 VGHTPGLNFIEQE

-548 CPEQAIVLTPRLQP
+548 CPEQAIVLMPRLQP
-562 VPEAR
+562 VPEER

-582 RCGKPFAPASMI
+582 RCAKPFAPASLI

-628 ALAADPVSQLKV
+628 ALAAEPVSQLKV

>member
-1 MSQPKVGEWNPQDPD
+1 MSIEQPITT
-16 SLSVTFFPGEL
+16 SVATLTADGVA
-27 ARLLLSRLTN
+27 ARN
-37 KRPSHEVARAGVY
+37 E
-50 VSTEQTLP
+50 
-58 NLSPN
+58 
-63 LTPNLAREAGTAE
+63 
-76 HNARARAYALQHT
+76 RARAHALQHT

-123 LPAGVKP
+123 LPQGVMP
-130 TLLVTEAVHDA
+130 TLLVTESVYDA

-148 IFDATA
+148 IFEATA
-154 SLAAL
+154 AMDAL
-159 TLREPGLT
+159 TLREPSLT

-175 TGLNGQGERV
+175 TGLNGQGERIS
-185 NLAGLCFPQQ
+185 LAALCFPQQ
-195 GFPQQAAAVSEQ
+195 ATVGS
-207 PREPRFDLV
+207 EPRFDLV

-238 DDQGLAERLAELC
+238 DDDGLAARLAEIC

-313 SACPTGAIAYHQPDA
+313 SACPTGAIGYHQPDA
-328 NTSGDYLLRLLKHY
+328 NTSGDYLFRLIKHY
-342 REAGGEVPRLLL
+342 REAGGDAPQLLI
-354 AGENEREWV
+354 AGESEREWV
-363 EAELAALPAN
+363 ETELTRLPAN

-388 SWFAALAYGASAVRI
+388 SWLAALAYGASAVRI
-403 ALVDDAPAS
+403 ALGDDAPES
-412 VRALVER
+412 VCVLVER
-419 ELASAAVLLAGAGL
+419 ELASAAVLLTGAGL
-433 AANRI
+433 AADRI
-438 ALFNPDAEQ
+438 GLFNPDVELG
-447 DKPISVEPAVAL
+447 KPISGQPAAAL

-473 AAFDALWQANEGSR
+473 AAFDALWQANNGGR

-500 VELKESDCTLCMG
+500 VELKDADCTLCMG
-513 CVAVCPSRALYA
+513 CVAVCPSRALHA
-525 VGHTPGLNFIEQD
+525 VGHAPGLNFIEQD

-548 CPEQAIVLTPRLQP
+548 CPEQAIVLMPRLQP

-582 RCGKPFAPASMI
+582 RCAKPFAPASLI

>member
-1 MSQPKVGEWNPQDPD
+1 MDKMSHPKIREWNLQDPD

-37 KRPSHEVARAGVY
+37 KRPSHEVARTGAYVITEHPITTSVTKLTDEAAG
-50 VSTEQTLP
+50 
-58 NLSPN
+58 
-63 LTPNLAREAGTAE
+63 
-76 HNARARAYALQHT
+76 HNARARAYALRHT

-123 LPAGVKP
+123 LPPEVKP
-130 TLLVTEAVHDA
+130 TLLVTESVHDA
-141 EAADLEA
+141 EAVDLET

-159 TLREPGLT
+159 TLREPSLT

-175 TGLNGQGERV
+175 TGLNGQGERIE
-185 NLAGLCFPQQ
+185 LAAICFPQQ
-195 GFPQQAAAVSEQ
+195 TAAVSEQ
-207 PREPRFDLV
+207 PRFDLV
-216 ADLGRAP
+216 ADLGCTP
-223 LFALERPPVGYLHLA
+223 LFALERPPVGYLSLS
-238 DDQGLAERLAELC
+238 DDTGLAERLAGQLAELC

-288 TDALKPINGRIQ
+288 TDALKPVNGRIQ

-313 SACPTGAIAYHQPDA
+313 TACPTGAIAYHQPDA

-342 REAGGEVPRLLL
+342 REAGGEAPQLLI
-354 AGENEREWV
+354 AAENEREWV
-363 EAELAALPAN
+363 ESELTALPAN

-403 ALVDDAPAS
+403 ALGDDAPAS

-433 AANRI
+433 AADRI
-438 ALFNPDAEQ
+438 ALFNPDAET
-447 DKPISVEPAVAL
+447 DKPISCEPAVAL
-459 LDKPLKGDKRENLF
+459 LEKPLKGDKRENLF

-513 CVAVCPSRALYA
+513 CVAVCPSRALHA

-567 RAVQSLKAEEAACCI
+567 HAVQSLKAEEAACCI
-582 RCGKPFAPASMI
+582 RCGKPFAPASLI

-605 HFQNEAAQ
+605 HFQNEAAA
-613 RLLMCED
+613 RLLMCEE
-620 CRVKDVFA
+620 CRVKDVFT
-628 ALAADPVSQLKV
+628 ALAADPAAQLKI

>member
-1 MSQPKVGEWNPQDPD
+1 M
-16 SLSVTFFPGEL
+16 
-27 ARLLLSRLTN
+27 
-37 KRPSHEVARAGVY
+37 
-50 VSTEQTLP
+50 STEQTLP
-58 NLSPN
+58 NLAS
-63 LTPNLAREAGTAE
+63 NLAHGAGAAE

-108 LLVGPEDRIRRAASL
+108 LLVGPEDRIRRAVSL

-159 TLREPGLT
+159 TLREPSLT

-185 NLAGLCFPQQ
+185 NLAALCFPQQ

-216 ADLGRAP
+216 ADLGRTP

-238 DDQGLAERLAELC
+238 DDAGLAELLAELG

-313 SACPTGAIAYHQPDA
+313 SACPTGAIGYHQPNA

-342 REAGGEVPRLLL
+342 REAGGEVPQLLI

-363 EAELAALPAN
+363 EAELTRLPAN

-388 SWFAALAYGASAVRI
+388 SWLAALAYGASAVRI
-403 ALVDDAPAS
+403 VLGDDAPES

-433 AANRI
+433 AADRI

-447 DKPISVEPAVAL
+447 DKPISCEPAIAL
-459 LDKPLKGDKRENLF
+459 LEKPLKGDKRENLF

-500 VELKESDCTLCMG
+500 VELKEADCTLCMG
-513 CVAVCPSRALYA
+513 CVAVCPSRALHA
-525 VGHTPGLNFIEQD
+525 VGHAPGLNFIEQD

-548 CPEQAIVLTPRLQP
+548 CPEQAIVLMPRLQP

-613 RLLMCED
+613 RLLMCEE

>member
-1 MSQPKVGEWNPQDPD
+1 MSI
-16 SLSVTFFPGEL
+16 EL
-27 ARLLLSRLTN
+27 PISTSPLY
-37 KRPSHEVARAGVY
+37 EGRAGR
-50 VSTEQTLP
+50 SEQHGDR
-58 NLSPN
+58 NS
-63 LTPNLAREAGTAE
+63 
-76 HNARARAYALQHT
+76 RARAYALQHT

-108 LLVGPEDRIRRAASL
+108 LLVGPEDRIRRAASQ

-141 EAADLEA
+141 ASADLEA

-159 TLREPGLT
+159 TLREPSLT

-175 TGLNGQGERV
+175 SGLNGQGERV
-185 NLAGLCFPQQ
+185 NLAALCFPQQ
-195 GFPQQAAAVSEQ
+195 ATVGS
-207 PREPRFDLV
+207 EPRFDLV

-300 IDPHLCQGFGSCA
+300 IDPHLCQGLGSCA

-328 NTSGDYLLRLLKHY
+328 NTSGDYLFRLLKHY
-342 REAGGEVPRLLL
+342 REAWGDAPQLLI
-354 AGENEREWV
+354 AADSECEWV
-363 EAELAALPAN
+363 ETELTSLPAN

-388 SWFAALAYGASAVRI
+388 SWFAALAYGAGAVRI
-403 ALVDDAPAS
+403 ALGDDTPES

-433 AANRI
+433 SADRI

-447 DKPISVEPAVAL
+447 NKSISGQPAVAL

-473 AAFDALWQANEGSR
+473 AAFDALWQANEGR
-487 EPLAVP
+487 CEPLAVP
-493 HGAPYGS
+493 RGAPYGS

-513 CVAVCPSRALYA
+513 CVAVCPTRALHS

-548 CPEQAIVLTPRLQP
+548 CPEQAIVLAPRLQP

-628 ALAADPVSQLKV
+628 ALAADPAAQLKI

>member
-1 MSQPKVGEWNPQDPD
+1 MSIEQPITT
-16 SLSVTFFPGEL
+16 SVATLTADGVA
-27 ARLLLSRLTN
+27 ARN
-37 KRPSHEVARAGVY
+37 E
-50 VSTEQTLP
+50 
-58 NLSPN
+58 
-63 LTPNLAREAGTAE
+63 
-76 HNARARAYALQHT
+76 RARAHALQHT

-123 LPAGVKP
+123 LPQGVMP
-130 TLLVTEAVHDA
+130 TLLVTESVHDA

-148 IFDATA
+148 IFEATA
-154 SLAAL
+154 TLDAL
-159 TLREPGLT
+159 TLREPSLT

-175 TGLNGQGERV
+175 TGLNGRGERIS
-185 NLAGLCFPQQ
+185 LAALCFPQQ
-195 GFPQQAAAVSEQ
+195 ATAVGEQ

-216 ADLGRAP
+216 ADLGRVP
-223 LFALERPPVGYLHLA
+223 LFALERPPVGYLSFS
-238 DDQGLAERLAELC
+238 DDTDLAERLAELC

-275 GVPGCSRCLDVCP
+275 GVPGCSRCLYVCP

-313 SACPTGAIAYHQPDA
+313 SACPTGAIGYHQPDA

-342 REAGGEVPRLLL
+342 REAGGEAPQLLI
-354 AGENEREWV
+354 AGESEREWV
-363 EAELAALPAN
+363 ETELTRLPAN

-388 SWFAALAYGASAVRI
+388 SWLAALAYGASAVRI
-403 ALVDDAPAS
+403 VLGDDAPES

-433 AANRI
+433 SADRI
-438 ALFNPDAEQ
+438 ALFNPDVEL
-447 DKPISVEPAVAL
+447 DKPISGQPALAL

-473 AAFDALWQANEGSR
+473 AAFDALWQANEGRR

-500 VELKESDCTLCMG
+500 VELKDADCTLCMG
-513 CVAVCPSRALYA
+513 CVAVCPSRALHA
-525 VGHTPGLNFIEQD
+525 VGHAPGLNFIEQD

-548 CPEQAIVLTPRLQP
+548 CPEQAIVLMPRLQP

-567 RAVQSLKAEEAACCI
+567 RTVQSLKAEEAACCI
-582 RCGKPFAPASMI
+582 RCGKPFAPASLI

>member
-1 MSQPKVGEWNPQDPD
+1 VSI
-16 SLSVTFFPGEL
+16 EL
-27 ARLLLSRLTN
+27 PISTSPLY
-37 KRPSHEVARAGVY
+37 EGRAGR
-50 VSTEQTLP
+50 SEQHGDR
-58 NLSPN
+58 NS
-63 LTPNLAREAGTAE
+63 
-76 HNARARAYALQHT
+76 RARAYALQHT

-94 LIPATVSYQSQGRL
+94 LIPATVSYQSRGRL

-130 TLLVTEAVHDA
+130 TLLVTESVHNA
-141 EAADLEA
+141 KAADLET

-154 SLAAL
+154 SFAAL
-159 TLREPGLT
+159 TLREPSLT

-185 NLAGLCFPQQ
+185 DLAALC
-195 GFPQQAAAVSEQ
+195 FPQQAAAVSEQ

-216 ADLGRAP
+216 ADLGLAP

-238 DDQGLAERLAELC
+238 DDQGLAERLADLC

-256 FDKPRYFRLDPEA
+256 FDKPRYFRLDQEA

-313 SACPTGAIAYHQPDA
+313 TACPTGAIAYHQPDA
-328 NTSGDYLLRLLKHY
+328 NTSGDYLFRLLKHY
-342 REAGGEVPRLLL
+342 REAGGEAPQLLI
-354 AGENEREWV
+354 AGESEREWV
-363 EAELAALPAN
+363 EAALTRLPAN

-403 ALVDDAPAS
+403 ALGDDAPES

-433 AANRI
+433 SADRI
-438 ALFNPDAEQ
+438 ALFDVDAG
-447 DKPISVEPAVAL
+447 EPVSDQPAIAL
-459 LDKPLKGDKRENLF
+459 LEKPLKGDKRENLF

-500 VELKESDCTLCMG
+500 VELKEADCTLCMG
-513 CVAVCPSRALYA
+513 CVAVCPTRALHS

-548 CPEQAIVLTPRLQP
+548 CPEQAIVLAPRLQP

>member
-1 MSQPKVGEWNPQDPD
+1 MSQPKVREWNPQDPD

-27 ARLLLSRLTN
+27 ARLLLYRLTN
-37 KRPSHEVARAGVY
+37 KRPSHEVARAGAY

-63 LTPNLAREAGTAE
+63 LASNLAHGAGAAE

-130 TLLVTEAVHDA
+130 TLLVTESVFDA

-159 TLREPGLT
+159 TLREPSLT

-185 NLAGLCFPQQ
+185 NLAALCFPQQ
-195 GFPQQAAAVSEQ
+195 ATVVSEQ
-207 PREPRFDLV
+207 PRAPRFDLV
-216 ADLGRAP
+216 ADLGRTP
-223 LFALERPPVGYLHLA
+223 LFALERPPVGYLHLF
-238 DDQGLAERLAELC
+238 DDQGLAEQLAELC

-256 FDKPRYFRLDPEA
+256 FDKPRYFRLDAEA

-328 NTSGDYLLRLLKHY
+328 NTSGDYLFRMLKHY
-342 REAGGEVPRLLL
+342 REAGGDAPQLLI
-354 AGENEREWV
+354 AGESERGWV
-363 EAELAALPAN
+363 EAALTRLPAN

-403 ALVDDAPAS
+403 ALGDDAPAS

-419 ELASAAVLLAGAGL
+419 ELASAAVLLAGVGL
-433 AANRI
+433 AADRI
-438 ALFNPDAEQ
+438 ALFDADAGEPVSGQ
-447 DKPISVEPAVAL
+447 PAVAL
-459 LDKPLKGDKRENLF
+459 LEKPLKGDKRENLF

-513 CVAVCPSRALYA
+513 CVAVCPSRALHA
-525 VGHTPGLNFIEQD
+525 VGHAPGLNFIEQD

-548 CPEQAIVLTPRLQP
+548 CPEQAIVLVPRLQP

-594 RRIQQKLAGHS
+594 RRIQQKLAAHS

>member
-1 MSQPKVGEWNPQDPD
+1 MSIEQPITT
-16 SLSVTFFPGEL
+16 SVATLTADGVA
-27 ARLLLSRLTN
+27 ARN
-37 KRPSHEVARAGVY
+37 E
-50 VSTEQTLP
+50 
-58 NLSPN
+58 
-63 LTPNLAREAGTAE
+63 
-76 HNARARAYALQHT
+76 RARAHALQHT

-108 LLVGPEDRIRRAASL
+108 LLVGPEDSIRRAASL
-123 LPAGVKP
+123 LPQGVMP
-130 TLLVTEAVHDA
+130 TLLVTESVFDA

-148 IFDATA
+148 IFEATA
-154 SLAAL
+154 TLDAL
-159 TLREPGLT
+159 TLREPSLT

-175 TGLNGQGERV
+175 TGLNGQGERIS
-185 NLAGLCFPQQ
+185 LAALCFPQQ
-195 GFPQQAAAVSEQ
+195 ATVGS
-207 PREPRFDLV
+207 EPRFDLV
-216 ADLGRAP
+216 ADLGRVP
-223 LFALERPPVGYLHLA
+223 LFALERPPVGYLHLF
-238 DDQGLAERLAELC
+238 DDQGLAARLAEIC

-342 REAGGEVPRLLL
+342 REAGGEAPQLLI
-354 AGENEREWV
+354 AGESEREWV
-363 EAELAALPAN
+363 EAELTRLPAN
-373 WLPVWVEESASLGIE
+373 WLPIWVEESASLGIE

-403 ALVDDAPAS
+403 ALGDDAPAS

-433 AANRI
+433 AADRI
-438 ALFNPDAEQ
+438 GLFNPAADM
-447 DKPISVEPAVAL
+447 DKPNVGQPALAL

-473 AAFDALWQANEGSR
+473 AAFDALWQANNGGR

-500 VELKESDCTLCMG
+500 VELKDADCTLCMG
-513 CVAVCPSRALYA
+513 CVAVCPSRALHA

-548 CPEQAIVLTPRLQP
+548 CPEQAIVLVPRLQL

-582 RCGKPFAPASMI
+582 RCAKPFAPASLI

-613 RLLMCED
+613 RLLMCEE

>member
-1 MSQPKVGEWNPQDPD
+1 M
-16 SLSVTFFPGEL
+16 
-27 ARLLLSRLTN
+27 
-37 KRPSHEVARAGVY
+37 
-50 VSTEQTLP
+50 STEQTLP
-58 NLSPN
+58 NL
-63 LTPNLAREAGTAE
+63 TPNLASNLAHGAGTAE

-108 LLVGPEDRIRRAASL
+108 LLVGPEDRIRRAANL

-130 TLLVTEAVHDA
+130 TLLVIEAVHDA
-141 EAADLEA
+141 EAADLET

-159 TLREPGLT
+159 TLREPSLT

-185 NLAGLCFPQQ
+185 NLAALCFT
-195 GFPQQAAAVSEQ
+195 QQAAENG
-207 PREPRFDLV
+207 EPRFDLV

-238 DDQGLAERLAELC
+238 DDQGLAERLVDLC

-342 REAGGEVPRLLL
+342 REAGGEAPQLLI

-363 EAELAALPAN
+363 EAEITRLPAN

-388 SWFAALAYGASAVRI
+388 SWFAALAYGASAVSI
-403 ALVDDAPAS
+403 ALGDDAPAS

-433 AANRI
+433 AADRI
-438 ALFNPDAEQ
+438 ALFDA
-447 DKPISVEPAVAL
+447 DAGEPVSGQPTVAL
-459 LDKPLKGDKRENLF
+459 LEKPLKGDKRENLF
-473 AAFDALWQANEGSR
+473 AAFDALWQANEGNR

-493 HGAPYGS
+493 HGAPYGT
-500 VELKESDCTLCMG
+500 VELKQSDCTLCMG
-513 CVAVCPSRALYA
+513 CVAVCPSRALHA
-525 VGHTPGLNFIEQD
+525 VGHAPGLNFIEQD

-582 RCGKPFAPASMI
+582 RCSKPFAPASMI